1 MKWYLIFCMSLLM
14 AACQTTPII
23 SSGNKPATPTVTKPE
38 ITQPDVVV
46 EEVKTKTIEEIQTT
60 KEVIVNEPEQSYS
73 ESLWGRPPPT
83 VEPVTKPQPPKP
95 EIPDVAVVKEP
106 EPDSNDS
113 SWWDKT
119 KGSTADLWNKTKES
133 VGGYVGLETGP
144 AAPDKEATQQAG
156 RNPYFGQIWQG
167 VTPRINKVLALEE
180 KRKTLPE
187 TSWLGESK
195 KSTQSELDELLDEA
209 VEILSLSE
217 SNQIR
222 EKIRGLEQDIET
234 LKSNIADYRQA
245 QVGAPLDSTWKTTVD
260 GYDKKI
266 KSAKEQIA
274 YKEQQIT
281 NLQTEFGRSLEKIG
295 IRLSQEQLDVLF
307 SSVVGDDII
316 QASLVYENVKLV
328 NEQLMKLTIS
338 SEEDFTISK
347 RYYGMHVVLVK
358 ILYHMQD
365 SFIQDVDNKYVPKI
379 AEIEKEVQTIKA
391 STQSLLRREHD
402 PKRRE
407 HLTANLEAQELTLK
421 TADLY
426 EEHLLNQREKMVAA
440 REKTFGDLQ
449 VAENTYATVTVSSE
463 LVGLLRTSQKAFEV
477 LQNMQTPDLLIFE
490 NLQMKQEF
498 AVLTDKLNQ

>member
-1 MKWYLIFCMSLLM
+1 M
-14 AACQTTPII
+14 AACQTKPVIP
-23 SSGNKPATPTVTKPE
+23 SGDTSKPK
-38 ITQPDVVV
+38 ITQPDIV
-46 EEVKTKTIEEIQTT
+46 EEKVIE
-60 KEVIVNEPEQSYS
+60 VNEVKEAKKDSAG
-73 ESLWGRPPPT
+73 SLWGRPPTAESVAESVIETQP
-83 VEPVTKPQPPKP
+83 TKPKIP
-95 EIPDVAVVKEP
+95 EVAVVNE
-106 EPDSNDS
+106 EAGTDRNPDDN

-119 KGSTADLWNKTKES
+119 KGSTADLWNKTKDS

-144 AAPDKEATQQAG
+144 AEPDKEATQQAG

-167 VTPRINKVLALEE
+167 LTPRLNKVLALEE
-180 KRKTLPE
+180 KRKTLPD
-187 TSWLGESK
+187 TSWIGESK
-195 KSTQSELDELLDEA
+195 KSTKSDLDKLLDEA

-222 EKIRGLEQDIET
+222 EKIRSLEQDIET

-245 QVGAPLDSTWKTTVD
+245 KVGAPLDSTWKTTVE
-260 GYDKKI
+260 GYDRKI

-281 NLQTEFGRSLEKIG
+281 KSQVEFGRSLEKIG
-295 IRLSQEQLDVLF
+295 IRLSEEQLDVLF
-307 SSVVGDDII
+307 SSVVGDDIM

-347 RYYGMHVVLVK
+347 RYYGMYVVLVK

-365 SFIQDVDNKYVPKI
+365 SFIQDVDNKYIPKI
-379 AEIEKEVQTIKA
+379 AEIENEVQTIKA

-402 PKRRE
+402 SNRRK
-407 HLTANLEAQELTLK
+407 HLTANLEAQKLTLK

-426 EEHLLNQREKMVAA
+426 KEHLSNQREKMVTA

-449 VAENTYATVTVSSE
+449 IAENTYATVTVSSE
-463 LVGLLRTSQKAFEV
+463 LVGLLRTSQKAFEI

-498 AVLTDKLNQ
+498 AVLTDKLNKN